1 MSDLEK
7 KGLDVQS
14 PCIGV
19 CAMNDA
25 TGFCNGCFRTIT
37 EIQDWWDL
45 DNIEKKKVVEDSNLR
60 AEAVFDN

>member
-7 KGLDVQS
+7 KVLDVQS